1 MSDGG
6 LRYADATMT
15 PAETVGL
22 VLSATTENDV
32 GEPVFEALSVPQTV
46 NDFVPCVRPA
56 SAVNTFARTAAAST
70 IVSACG

>member
-1 MSDGG
+1 MPPW
-6 LRYADATMT
+6 RTYPTPEVADATMT

-56 SAVNTFARTAAAST
+56 SAVTGALDQ
-70 IVSACG
+70 V